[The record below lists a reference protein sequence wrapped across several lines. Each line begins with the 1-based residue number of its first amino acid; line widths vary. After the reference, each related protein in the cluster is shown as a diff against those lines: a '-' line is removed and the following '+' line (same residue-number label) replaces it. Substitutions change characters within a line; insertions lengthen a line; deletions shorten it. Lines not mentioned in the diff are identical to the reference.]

1 MREKIQGQG
10 LDNVNVEP
18 IRHWLKLGD
27 QQMCNGWLNLE
38 ELIIT
43 LIPDFRFHTWLTRM
57 SMEVIVTIVSKLVY
71 KLFMGL
77 TTYVYRGCSIGVVVN
92 RGKKRHVGSFWPTL
106 TKLKKTWWYSN
117 LHKNRSIFLVAET
130 RTMYDSLYLFNVY
143 ICMCIRISWICLR
156 WLFTYKYHGKPP
168 LHHHLGK

>member
-1 MREKIQGQG
+1 MQGQG

-57 SMEVIVTIVSKLVY
+57 SMKVIVTIVGKLVY

-77 TTYVYRGCSIGVVVN
+77 TTYVYRGCSQQ
-92 RGKKRHVGSFWPTL
+92 RKKATCW
-106 TKLKKTWWYSN
+106 
-117 LHKNRSIFLVAET
+117 IFLAHF
-130 RTMYDSLYLFNVY
+130 DGAKKN
-143 ICMCIRISWICLR
+143 
-156 WLFTYKYHGKPP
+156 
-168 LHHHLGK
+168 